1 VAQVTG
7 LLEDAEALVQRL
19 EGSDRL

>member
-1 VAQVTG
+1 VAQLTG

-19 EGSDRL
+19 EGSGRL